1 MNSEVSARGTYRRT
15 ESADTQDYTR
25 DRSTIDQEH
34 GDSSRYRGRVG
45 EEETYKMT
53 EWDRESKV

>member
-15 ESADTQDYTR
+15 ESADTQDHTG

-34 GDSSRYRGRVG
+34 GEDGRCRGGAG
-45 EEETYKMT
+45 EEETYGQLNGT
-53 EWDRESKV
+53 GRAR